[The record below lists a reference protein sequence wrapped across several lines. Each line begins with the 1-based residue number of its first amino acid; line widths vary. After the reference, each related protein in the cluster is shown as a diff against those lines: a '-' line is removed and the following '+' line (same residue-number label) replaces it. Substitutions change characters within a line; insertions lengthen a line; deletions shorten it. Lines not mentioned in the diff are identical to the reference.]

1 MDMHKALWGKKKGN
15 LLFVGKGQEKFSQ
28 WYLREEEVEEPAK
41 AS

>member
-1 MDMHKALWGKKKGN
+1 MDMHKALWGEKKEN